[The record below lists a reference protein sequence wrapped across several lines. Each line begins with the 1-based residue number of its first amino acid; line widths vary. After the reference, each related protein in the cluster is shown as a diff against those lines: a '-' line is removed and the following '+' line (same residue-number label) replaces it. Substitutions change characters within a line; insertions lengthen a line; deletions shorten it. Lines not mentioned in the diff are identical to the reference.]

1 LAIYYARADELND
14 KIGEVDVGGAAL
26 AADGAGALEDRLL
39 HPGMVSKHLLDGA
52 DRCFGQAVAP
62 GRPGQGG
69 GRHRWAQARAAK

>member
-1 LAIYYARADELND
+1 
-14 KIGEVDVGGAAL
+14 
-26 AADGAGALEDRLL
+26 
-39 HPGMVSKHLLDGA
+39 MVSKHLLDGA